1 MAESK
6 LFPIRPLPRN
16 VIAPLPR
23 DFTPSMYKN
32 SKIFIMNPVFNV
44 IIENERPPEL
54 EMCII
59 CLENIIEPERIKP
72 CEICNTHMHEKCFIE
87 YSKSKQ
93 NKPTCVT
100 CYKEI
105 NLNDIDIEIE
115 EEKKE
120 EEETDEE
127 RTNRLREERIYRC
140 KKIKKRVYA
149 IGCSCLCLGVLILII
164 IAMQKDYD
172 RSNHNDYD
180 YGYDYGYGYDY
191 YYERSGYYRP

>member
-16 VIAPLPR
+16 AIVPLPR
-23 DFTPSMYKN
+23 DFKPSMYKN

-44 IIENERPPEL
+44 IIENEKPPEL

-59 CLENIIEPERIKP
+59 CLENIIEAERIKP

-100 CYKEI
+100 CYSEI
-105 NLNDIDIEIE
+105 NLDDIDIELEIE
-115 EEKKE
+115 IEEKKE
-120 EEETDEE
+120 EEESEQQ
-127 RTNRLREERIYRC
+127 RINRLRLERIYRC
-140 KKIKKRVYA
+140 KKIKRQVYI
-149 IGCSCLCLGVLILII
+149 IGSCCVCVGILILVLIG
-164 IAMQKDYD
+164 MQRNYNRTHISD
-172 RSNHNDYD
+172 S
-180 YGYDYGYGYDY
+180 DY
-191 YYERSGYYRP
+191 YYERGKYYRP

>member
-16 VIAPLPR
+16 AIAPLPR
-23 DFTPSMYKN
+23 DLTPNMYKN

-44 IIENERPPEL
+44 IIENERSPEL
-54 EMCII
+54 ETCII

-105 NLNDIDIEIE
+105 NLDDIDIEIEIE
-115 EEKKE
+115 EEKK

-127 RTNRLREERIYRC
+127 RTNRLRLERIYRC
-140 KKIKKRVYA
+140 KKIKRNVYIVGSCCVC
-149 IGCSCLCLGVLILII
+149 IGILILILI
-164 IAMQKDYD
+164 GMQKDYN
-172 RSNHNDYD
+172 RSHTINNGDSDYC
-180 YGYDYGYGYDY
+180 
-191 YYERSGYYRP
+191 YERTGYYRP